1 MKNMK
6 KSFLL
11 FLLGT
16 LFMASAFTQSRPL
29 RGSGKLVTREFAV
42 KGFDKIRLA
51 DLNGDI
57 LVEVGQPFAVSVT
70 IDDNLEELLDV
81 AVENGKLIVK
91 LKKNERNRMYIENT
105 GIKIRISLP
114 EISVLEHEGN
124 TDLFVKG
131 IVGRYFRLQQS
142 GNGDVELSGSIDQAD
157 IVHSGNGDIEASR
170 FLIKAAELK
179 KDGNGDATV
188 NVAETLKVAASGN
201 GDVTNKG
208 KALYT
213 VVSKTG
219 NGDLK

>member
-11 FLLGT
+11 LLLGT
-16 LFMASAFTQSRPL
+16 LFMTSAFTQSRPL

-70 IDDNLEELLDV
+70 IDDNLEELLEV
-81 AVENGKLIVK
+81 AVENGKLTVK

-179 KDGNGDATV
+179 KDGNGDAAV
-188 NVAETLKVAASGN
+188 NVSETFKVAVSGN